1 MNWLQE
7 QLRNTSPPDL
17 LLHLGA
23 GTCQELDHWLKTGAR
38 RIVLVEPNP
47 ELLPGLRDRTENH
60 DAVEIVAV
68 AISGQAG
75 RGALRLFNFALL
87 SSMREPTGLYEIL
100 PGLRQIGRAMVETV
114 TVEQLLDDLDLN
126 PEGDHWLVIDTPGE
140 EAAIIQQL
148 ETSERLHQFSRIIL
162 TAGAE
167 ELYQGA
173 ETARALIERLQ
184 SAGYKP
190 VGRPNDRDGDWPCYH
205 LALNR
210 LALEYR
216 QAVESLEQA
225 EAAART
231 EADRAQAL
239 ATDCEQLRHK
249 LAEAEQAR
257 AQAEEKHKAQL
268 VQTRQLESALTEQKS
283 TNEKLG
289 IELHERK
296 KDLARFTQAHDEAQQ
311 KLTEAQQKDAQ
322 RCERINQLEAALAEK
337 TKQAEELQTT
347 LQSHQQELATAK
359 DQRAKLTEQV
369 EALKPFETQQKQT
382 QQKLEQVTQSRDN
395 LQKQLQKHSE
405 EAHKLK
411 IRVSQLEEENEDYQE
426 RHKLLEEE
434 LIKAEAQIE
443 LIKQLF
449 LSGDDALDFDDNEP
463 EKG

>member
-47 ELLPGLRDRTENH
+47 ELLPGLRDQTENH

-148 ETSERLHQFSRIIL
+148 ETSERLHQFSRIVL
-162 TAGAE
+162 AAGAE

-173 ETARALIERLQ
+173 ETAQALIERLQ

-257 AQAEEKHKAQL
+257 AQAEEQHKAQL
-268 VQTRQLESALTEQKS
+268 
-283 TNEKLG
+283 
-289 IELHERK
+289 
-296 KDLARFTQAHDEAQQ
+296 AQNQ
-311 KLTEAQQKDAQ
+311 
-322 RCERINQLEAALAEK
+322 QLEATLAEK
-337 TKQAEELQTT
+337 AKQAEELQTT
-347 LQSHQQELATAK
+347 LQSHQQELVTAK
-359 DQRAKLTEQV
+359 DQRTKLTAQL
-369 EALKPFETQQKQT
+369 EALKSLETQQKQT
-382 QQKLEQVTQSRDN
+382 QQQLEQVTQSRDN

-449 LSGDDALDFDDNEP
+449 LTGDDALDFDDNEP